1 MGDSGDTDQTRMCSI
16 NTRHLSTITNIL
28 EFLEDITSCVDSGNP
43 VDVVFLDFQKAFDKI
58 PHKRLLC
65 KLEGLGIRDCLLNWI
80 GDWLDDRKQR
90 VVVGG
95 SVSSW
100 KGVTMFLKVLF

>member
-1 MGDSGDTDQTRMCSI
+1 MKRKRSC
-16 NTRHLSTITNIL
+16 LTNIL
-28 EFLEDITSCVDSGNP
+28 EFLKDIASCVDSGNP
-43 VDVVFLDFQKAFDKI
+43 VDVVFGDFQKAFDKV

-65 KLEGLGIRDCLLNWI
+65 KLEGLGVRNCLLSWI

-100 KGVTMFLKVLF
+100 KGVTSGVPQGSVLGPLLFVAYMI